1 MWHDFVNSGSFNYTL
16 FAEYHNAENI
26 VTLEDP
32 AIAA

>member
-1 MWHDFVNSGSFNYTL
+1 MWHDFVNGDSFNHAL
-16 FAEYHNAENI
+16 SAEYHNAENI